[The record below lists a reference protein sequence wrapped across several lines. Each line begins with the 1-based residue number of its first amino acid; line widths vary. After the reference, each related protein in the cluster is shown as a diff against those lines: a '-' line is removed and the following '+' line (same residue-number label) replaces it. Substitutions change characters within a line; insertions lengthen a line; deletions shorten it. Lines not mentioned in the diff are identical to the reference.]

1 MELEIG
7 PHLEE
12 SELEEYSMGTLPGA
26 RVELFEEHFLACGA
40 CQDRLLEME
49 AYVNA
54 MRSASPKL
62 REARPSFWKD
72 LFRWPRLARVGA
84 FGLSAASVAAGIWV
98 LSPRHRTEMEAVTL
112 YANRG
117 IAGPAVAKAH
127 SGKVLSLNV
136 DLTELLASPSYRME
150 VVNAT
155 GQPVWDTVTKARN
168 GKITQSMRKALAA
181 GQYYVRLYVPGGQL
195 LREFSLQVAGGQ

>member
-12 SELEEYSMGTLPGA
+12 SELEEYSMGKLPEG
-26 RVELFEEHFLACGA
+26 RLEVFEEHFLACDT

-49 AYVNA
+49 AYVNS

-62 REARPSFWKD
+62 REERPSFWKD
-72 LFRWPRLARVGA
+72 LFRWPRLARVGT
-84 FGLSAASVAAGIWV
+84 FGLSVASVATGIWV
-98 LSPRHRTEMEAVTL
+98 LSPRHRTDVEAVTL
-112 YANRG
+112 HASRG
-117 IAGPAVAKAH
+117 IAGPAIAKAH

-136 DLTELLASPSYRME
+136 DLTELLASPTYRME

-155 GQPVWDTVTKARN
+155 GQPVWDTVTQARN
-168 GKITQSMRKALAA
+168 GKITQPMRKALAA

-195 LREFSLQVAGGQ
+195 LREFSLQVGGGQ